1 VAGAAPPENIVAVR
15 WLDQRFEPIIGRI
28 PRSMIGKL
36 QAAEIFH
43 QLLEHRWFLS
53 ETWARD
59 VPLEEAIDDYVAN
72 VLAPAPSELVRFEEP
87 PTGELFLPGL
97 EGPGPVS

>member
-1 VAGAAPPENIVAVR
+1 
-15 WLDQRFEPIIGRI
+15 
-28 PRSMIGKL
+28 MIGKL

-53 ETWARD
+53 EAWERD
-59 VPLEEAIDDYVAN
+59 VSLEEAIDDYVAN

-97 EGPGPVS
+97 EGPAPLPETLAAAPAHGSLRGTSFRTP